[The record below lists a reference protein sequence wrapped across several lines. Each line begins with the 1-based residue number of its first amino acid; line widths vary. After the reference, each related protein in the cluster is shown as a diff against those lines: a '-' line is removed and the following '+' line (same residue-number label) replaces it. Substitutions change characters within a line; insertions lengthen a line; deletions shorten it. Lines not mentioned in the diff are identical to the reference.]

1 MTVHIL
7 IDSSAGLPVEIA
19 EELDITVLDLHILED
34 EGERSTAG
42 LSALELTAAYARL
55 LERGGDD
62 GVVALHLSKELS
74 STWSAALTAAAVFDG
89 LVDVIDTQS
98 VGMAVGA
105 AAMAAARVAAN
116 GGNLEECADMARDT
130 LARAETWLYLHRLEQ
145 IRKSGRISTAA
156 AVVSST
162 LATKPIMKLT
172 KGKLELAIKTRTQ
185 FKAFVKLTDLIN
197 ERAAGEPVFVA
208 IQQCEAREAA
218 KVLETQLIEAL
229 PEGSTF
235 MITDL
240 DRTLAVHAGAGA
252 LGVSTVFSQ
261 HPPAEDD

>member
-7 IDSSAGLPVEIA
+7 IDSSAGLPTDIA
-19 EELDITVLDLHILED
+19 EELDIMVLDLHVLED
-34 EGERSTAG
+34 GGERSTAG

-62 GVVALHLSKELS
+62 GVVALHISKELS

-89 LVDVIDTQS
+89 LVEVIDTQS
-98 VGMAVGA
+98 AGMAIGA
-105 AAMAAARVAAN
+105 AAMAAAKVAAD
-116 GGNLEECADMARDT
+116 GGTLKECVDMARDT
-130 LARAETWLYLHRLEQ
+130 LARAETWLYLHRLEE
-145 IRKSGRISTAA
+145 IRRSGRISTAA
-156 AVVSST
+156 AVVSTT
-162 LATKPIMKLT
+162 LATKPIMQLR

-185 FKAFVKLTDLIN
+185 SKAFVKLTDLIN
-197 ERAAGEPVFVA
+197 ERADGEPVFVA

-218 KVLETQLIEAL
+218 KVLEKQLVEAL

-235 MITDL
+235 MITDM

-261 HPPAEDD
+261 HPGSDED